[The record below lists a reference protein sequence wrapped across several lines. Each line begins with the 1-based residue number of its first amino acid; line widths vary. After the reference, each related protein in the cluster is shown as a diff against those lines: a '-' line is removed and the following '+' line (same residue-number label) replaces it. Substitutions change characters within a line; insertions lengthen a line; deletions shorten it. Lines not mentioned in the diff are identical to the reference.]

1 MINKMVSKLLLP
13 VLLLFLIIQGCDN
26 PAAITPGSQLPIIT
40 TGIVITNES
49 SPETIAIWGNPSS
62 PISYGIG
69 EPQNTDPSEVLPITY
84 ELYTPYPNP
93 SDGSQMLQFSLPS
106 PAEVKI
112 WAETAYLPISS
123 SANLPLGIDYSP
135 PYQRVEILNGV
146 VTAGHHVINLNLESK
161 CRGGNMEQGFYRI
174 FFLVHNKYLLYR
186 DIYIQGD
193 PRLTPSGLER
203 KNQDFNTCEFN

>member
-1 MINKMVSKLLLP
+1 MDSKLLLP

-62 PISYGIG
+62 ISSLDIG
-69 EPQNTDPSEVLPITY
+69 ASPNTDSSQVYITKLQ
-84 ELYTPYPNP
+84 LYTPYPNP
-93 SDGSQMLQFSLPS
+93 SDGSQILPFSLPS

-135 PYQRVEILNGV
+135 PYQRVEIFDGV
-146 VTAGHHVINLNLESK
+146 VSAGQISVNLNLKSK

-174 FFLVHNKYLLYR
+174 FLLAENKYLFYR

-193 PRLTPSGLER
+193 PRLTPSGLEG